1 MTTSFA
7 AVLDRAA
14 RHHGGPDG
22 LEARLAA
29 TLWRA
34 RTAEELRAVPDDRFL
49 AEATRV
55 IFQAGFDWAAID
67 RRWPEFEAAFEGFDP
82 ARWSLMSDDDLDRLM
97 EAPGIVRNAA
107 KLRAVGGNAAFFSD
121 VARSHGSV
129 AAWILTFPASRY
141 MELVRE
147 LKTRGDRLGGKTG
160 QLLLRR
166 MGVPSL
172 ICSDDVVKALIMAEV
187 VSKAPSSVK
196 DFAAVQAAL
205 DRWQAETGFDL
216 TRISRILA
224 LSVG

>member
-1 MTTSFA
+1 MN
-7 AVLDRAA
+7 AVRLQPCGSWQPGRLPCGATGGRWLSPPSLD
-14 RHHGGPDG
+14 
-22 LEARLAA
+22 
-29 TLWRA
+29 
-34 RTAEELRAVPDDRFL
+34 V
-49 AEATRV
+49 
-55 IFQAGFDWAAID
+55 AAID

-97 EAPGIVRNAA
+97 AAPGIVCNAA
-107 KLRAVGGNAAFFSD
+107 KLRSVGGNAAFFSD
-121 VARSHGSV
+121 IARSHGSV

-141 MELVRE
+141 TELVRE

-172 ICSDDVVKALIMAEV
+172 ICSDDVVKALITADV
-187 VSKAPSSVK
+187 VSKAPSSAK